1 MMDFFKKEVLYF
13 FSALMFF
20 TRIPCPK
27 WVSGNYSQ
35 DILNRS
41 RKYFPLMGWIVAG
54 LSLLVF
60 FIAIKIFSLELS
72 ILLTM
77 VTSILIT
84 GGFHEDGWA
93 DSCDAFGGGWTK
105 ESILS
110 IMKDSRIGTYGT
122 LGVVFILGIKFTC
135 LRDLGREDLTLMAT
149 TYFFAHTVSRFL
161 ASSAA
166 QNLDYVQFDDSSK
179 SKPIAESKLSH
190 LELIYS
196 FIFVVIPMLFLM
208 NQYLVLAFLLAW
220 IMQII
225 MILYFKKWIGGFTGD
240 CLGGIQQVSEIAI
253 YLGTIAIW
261 KFIPIYGKVTPIQ

>member
-1 MMDFFKKEVLYF
+1 MKNFLRKEVLYF

-27 WVSGNYSQ
+27 WVSKNYSQ

-60 FIAIKIFSLELS
+60 FAAIEIFSLELS
-72 ILLTM
+72 ILFTM
-77 VTSILIT
+77 VAGILVT

-122 LGVVFILGIKFTC
+122 LGVVLILAIKFAS
-135 LRDLGREDLTLMAT
+135 LRDLGSEDLTLMAT
-149 TYFFAHTVSRFL
+149 TYFFAHTGSRFL

-166 QNLDYVQFDDSSK
+166 QSLDYVQFEDSSK

-190 LELIYS
+190 LELFYS
-196 FIFVVIPMLFLM
+196 FIFVVIPMLFLT
-208 NQYLVLAFLLAW
+208 NQYLVLSFLVAW
-220 IMQII
+220 LFQMI

-240 CLGGIQQVSEIAI
+240 CLGGIQQVTEIAI
-253 YLGTIAIW
+253 YIGTIAIW
-261 KFIPIYGKVTPIQ
+261 KFIPIYGKVVPI